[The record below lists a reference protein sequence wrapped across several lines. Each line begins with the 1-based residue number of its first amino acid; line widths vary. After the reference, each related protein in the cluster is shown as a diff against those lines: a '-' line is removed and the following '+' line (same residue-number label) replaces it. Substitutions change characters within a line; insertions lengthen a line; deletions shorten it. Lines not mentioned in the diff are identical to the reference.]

1 MTPTEKNSE
10 PRTLTDFAYQFLLGA
25 LLGFVVS
32 LLPLAV
38 IRPALTTGNITA
50 VVIIVALC
58 GVLSALFGK
67 RFLKPMMNFLE
78 SLPPIA

>member
-1 MTPTEKNSE
+1 MTPNEKSSE
-10 PRTLTDFAYQFLLGA
+10 PRTLADFAYQFLLGA
-25 LLGFVVS
+25 LLGFVAS

-38 IRPALTTGNITA
+38 VRPDLTTWNITA

-58 GVLSALFGK
+58 GALSALFGK